1 MTWDIIHQIFMKLYR
16 NFFTKSMK
24 YWTTPLP
31 QYSAI
36 NTHLTINYQV
46 FTQQIIS
53 GKKAERDSITKQH
66 NCNTPKSNRVGQS
79 FSIKNIIQ
87 LNEHK
92 KQTNQF
98 KNEIIHLTIIVF
110 CNERIFL
117 RGMGERTLRLKG
129 FLVGN
134 SFERIGGYWKSS
146 WLGKFIEI

>member
-1 MTWDIIHQIFMKLYR
+1 MGHNSSNIHETLSKFLHKIYEILNDPFTAILR
-16 NFFTKSMK
+16 NQH
-24 YWTTPLP
+24 PPHHQLP
-31 QYSAI
+31 SIYPANNQWE
-36 NTHLTINYQV
+36 
-46 FTQQIIS
+46 
-53 GKKAERDSITKQH
+53 KAERDSITKQH

-98 KNEIIHLTIIVF
+98 KNEIIYLTIIVF

-134 SFERIGGYWKSS
+134 SFERIGGY
-146 WLGKFIEI
+146 